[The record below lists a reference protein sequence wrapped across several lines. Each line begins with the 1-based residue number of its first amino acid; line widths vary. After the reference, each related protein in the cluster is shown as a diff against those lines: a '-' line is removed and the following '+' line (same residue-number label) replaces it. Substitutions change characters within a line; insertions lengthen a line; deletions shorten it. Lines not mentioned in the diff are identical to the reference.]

1 MVDLIFLIISLVLVI
16 KSADFA
22 IKYSTNLAG
31 FFRLPKYTVGFV
43 IVAIISIMPETFIGI
58 NSAIQG
64 VPAFGLGTLFG
75 SNVADLTLVFAIV
88 IFAAS
93 REIKVGSRILESNKW
108 YPLLLALPIIMGLDG
123 YYSRIEGLILIIAGV
138 LFFVWTLRRS
148 RKISSQPEMTGN
160 HFFKN
165 FFFLILSM
173 GVLLLG
179 SYLTVR
185 YGVAFAELIKISPVL
200 IGMLVVGLGTTLPEL
215 FFSLRAVRQNGD
227 NLALGD
233 VLGTVISDAT
243 IVVGLMAMIRPFD
256 FPVEIVYIT
265 AAFMFLASILLF
277 TMMRSDRVL
286 TKHEGL
292 ILFLFYVVFVLT
304 EYLFSR

>member
-1 MVDLIFLIISLVLVI
+1 MFALIFLIVSLAIVI

-22 IKYSTNLAG
+22 IKYSSNLAG

-43 IVAIISIMPETFIGI
+43 IVAIISIMPETFIAI
-58 NSAIQG
+58 NSALQG

-93 REIKVGSRILESNKW
+93 REIKVGSRILDNNKW
-108 YPLLLALPIIMGLDG
+108 YPFLLALPILIGLDG
-123 YYSRIEGLILIIAGV
+123 HYSRVEGLILIIAGV
-138 LFFVWTLRRS
+138 WFFFQTLKKS

-185 YGVAFAELIKISPVL
+185 YGVAFAESIKISPVL

-243 IVVGLMAMIRPFD
+243 IAVGLMAMIRPFD

-277 TMMRSDRVL
+277 AMMRSDRVL